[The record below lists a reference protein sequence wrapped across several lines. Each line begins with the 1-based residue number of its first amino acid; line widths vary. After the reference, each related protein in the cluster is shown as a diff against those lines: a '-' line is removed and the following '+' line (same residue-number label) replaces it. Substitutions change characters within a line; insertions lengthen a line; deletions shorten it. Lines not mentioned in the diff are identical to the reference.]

1 MSVRSDVINL
11 TVNVN
16 GNESLNKLND
26 LRKKA
31 ADANFELKGLKK
43 NTEEFAKKKTE
54 LEGYKTEM
62 DNLKK
67 QIGITALTMRELR
80 QEQKAL
86 SAMRDSVSPLTE
98 EWKKYDAQLQ
108 KVNSRMK
115 EVGTATQGAAKH
127 TSMMGDVAKGIGI
140 AAVFDKALSA
150 VTNFFRGSIEEAEHA
165 EKVASRLRNNLD
177 NLGEVDAFDRL
188 SEKADQLAA
197 RFKFIDNDDVVEV
210 FNQLITYG
218 KLTEKQMDELL
229 PVITDFAAK
238 SGMSM
243 SESTSV
249 VIKALEGNSKALKE
263 YGIDM
268 KDGANVT
275 ERMSILMKELKPRV
289 EGAADAFGNTLAGQ
303 TSIAKQQMND
313 IKEEVGKNLIP
324 ALQTFYNAI
333 NVILQRFN
341 ELVKLGGNIIK
352 YGASGGLAA
361 AFAESDAEEIAER
374 NKKAAQ
380 SMLLRTKNMDIAGKE
395 KYLQN
400 LESSVTKKEEELA
413 DARARK
419 DYAAVKNI
427 NETINSF
434 RIARDM
440 LKNEL
445 NPGNKVLGIG
455 ADDINEDK
463 KYDQLLEKAKSFAE
477 KLNDLKH
484 EAEQASKSNDQKEI
498 DAAVRKYNSIL
509 KEYDDLVK
517 KLNTKDR
524 SLLGP
529 RAAIVEAQEKELSAI
544 REKQRLAAFEKE
556 QKETHD
562 NLSKSYAEQL
572 QENERF
578 YEEKKSI
585 EAKRFIAQEID
596 KKTLDANLAHIDLD
610 AKNAQLVIAET
621 YSSKTVTIEGKIVP
635 AVEQSVRDIT
645 RIKKEAL
652 ETQTKDALAAFDKQ
666 QAELKLRE
674 ELGKRAAEAKIT
686 TRLIVAKGS
695 GDFDGQL
702 KAQKELNEFQRQMKL
717 VALDKE
723 KHDALQAITDTGIA
737 RIEKENEILNAIAEQ
752 KRAVNAETDAADE
765 EIANT
770 VHQNKLARVAEIG
783 QATMAMFSS
792 INQFITNIENR
803 QLQQELARNEK
814 KRKDIK
820 KQLDSKLLS
829 QEQYSKA
836 VQAIDEEEEKHKKQI
851 ARDQA
856 KREKALN
863 LMSAVMTTALAII
876 GFLTAKPIGPW
887 NFVEAAIAGALG
899 GAQIGVIASTP
910 LPSLGTGGLIKEGP
924 YHKDPQKGLHV
935 VDPSTGKTQ
944 MLLERDEGVLKGSAM
959 RSNETFTV
967 TGTPSQI
974 ASGLNSMYGG
984 VNWEGGALITNMRS
998 MKPAQIN
1005 PNMPRIMEMGG
1016 VVRSSS
1022 SPAGNG
1028 SGLSEELLKQMIAEQ
1043 RMTREALKEFNTEL
1057 SATVSL
1063 KQFKDTEKLYDAAKK
1078 SSAINQN

>member
-1 MSVRSDVINL
+1 LKGAELSLEGTSTGFRGKFAQAVRNVQEDLGTLVTRLFETKKNADQLFDEAKESTEKYDKSLTPLLSRYDELKGKTKLNNVEQNELQSVIQKIVSIVPEAATEINKYGLALDINKAKVISFLENNKKFLQERDSAAIDEQTSNLRSYLKTIEDYTKNQALVQKEIDANLNSTSKTSRFIVEDGRRVIKENTSSIRVL
-11 TVNVN
+11 QQQALETAEKLSTKYGIELPKDIQKGVEGIKGAVAALATVNVPDKKIIGN
-16 GNESLNKLND
+16 GD
-26 LRKKA
+26 
-31 ADANFELKGLKK
+31 DPDK
-43 NTEEFAKKKTE
+43 NA
-54 LEGYKTEM
+54 
-62 DNLKK
+62 
-67 QIGITALTMRELR
+67 
-80 QEQKAL
+80 
-86 SAMRDSVSPLTE
+86 
-98 EWKKYDAQLQ
+98 
-108 KVNSRMK
+108 
-115 EVGTATQGAAKH
+115 
-127 TSMMGDVAKGIGI
+127 
-140 AAVFDKALSA
+140 
-150 VTNFFRGSIEEAEHA
+150 EAE
-165 EKVASRLRNNLD
+165 
-177 NLGEVDAFDRL
+177 
-188 SEKADQLAA
+188 
-197 RFKFIDNDDVVEV
+197 
-210 FNQLITYG
+210 
-218 KLTEKQMDELL
+218 
-229 PVITDFAAK
+229 
-238 SGMSM
+238 
-243 SESTSV
+243 
-249 VIKALEGNSKALKE
+249 KE
-263 YGIDM
+263 
-268 KDGANVT
+268 A
-275 ERMSILMKELKPRV
+275 
-289 EGAADAFGNTLAGQ
+289 
-303 TSIAKQQMND
+303 
-313 IKEEVGKNLIP
+313 
-324 ALQTFYNAI
+324 
-333 NVILQRFN
+333 QR
-341 ELVKLGGNIIK
+341 K
-352 YGASGGLAA
+352 Y
-361 AFAESDAEEIAER
+361 E
-374 NKKAAQ
+374 
-380 SMLLRTKNMDIAGKE
+380 
-395 KYLQN
+395 
-400 LESSVTKKEEELA
+400 
-413 DARARK
+413 
-419 DYAAVKNI
+419 
-427 NETINSF
+427 
-434 RIARDM
+434 
-440 LKNEL
+440 
-445 NPGNKVLGIG
+445 
-455 ADDINEDK
+455 
-463 KYDQLLEKAKSFAE
+463 QLLDKAKSFHE
-477 KLNDLKH
+477 KLEDLKFQSQ
-484 EAEQASKSNDQKEI
+484 QAAKSSDQKEI
-498 DAAVRKYNSIL
+498 DAATHKYNEIL

-517 KLNTKDR
+517 KINAADR
-524 SLLGP
+524 SMLGP
-529 RAAIVEAQEKELSAI
+529 RSAIVEAQEQELNAI
-544 REKQRLAAFEKE
+544 REKQRKEHFEKE
-556 QKETHD
+556 QKEIHD

-596 KKTLDANLAHIDLD
+596 KKTLDANLAHIDVD

-621 YSSKTVTIEGKIVP
+621 YADKTVTIEGKIVP
-635 AVEQSVRDIT
+635 AAEQAVKDVT

-652 ETQTKDALAAFDKQ
+652 ETQTKDALAAYDKQ

-674 ELGKRAAEAKIT
+674 ELGKRAAEAKLK
-686 TRLIVAKGS
+686 TRLTVAVGS
-695 GDFDGQL
+695 KDLDGQL

-723 KHDALQAITDTGIA
+723 KHDALQSLTDTGIA

-783 QATMAMFSS
+783 QATMSMFSS

-924 YHKDPQKGLHV
+924 YHKDPEKGLHV

-1028 SGLSEELLKQMIAEQ
+1028 SGFSEELLKQMIAEQ

-1063 KQFKDTEKLYDAAKK
+1063 KQLKDTEKLYDAAKK